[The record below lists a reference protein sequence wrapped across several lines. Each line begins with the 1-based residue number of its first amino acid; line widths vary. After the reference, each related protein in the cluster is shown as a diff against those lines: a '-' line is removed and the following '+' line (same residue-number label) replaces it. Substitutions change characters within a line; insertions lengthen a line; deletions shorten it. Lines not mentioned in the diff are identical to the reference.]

1 MKSKKIERLEAEIR
15 ECREYQIAAGDNSES
30 PQWQDMQKRIEKA
43 RKQIRQTRNRN
54 LWAAE
59 RYQAHRDCGL
69 VKTPY
74 GWE

>member
-1 MKSKKIERLEAEIR
+1 MKSKKIERLENEIK
-15 ECREYQIAAGDNSES
+15 ELENQFQYPDIVNQIA
-30 PQWQDMQKRIEKA
+30 KL
-43 RKQIRQTRNRN
+43 RKQIKATRNRN